1 MTMSKSSRHSS
12 AAPQRGGA
20 VTGAGNGPAA
30 TKATGERIAY
40 QGEPGANSHLA
51 CREAYRDLDALACPT
66 FEEVLHAVRS
76 GEARYAMIPIE
87 NSVAGRVA
95 DIHHLLPDAD
105 LYIVGEHFL
114 RVRHQLM
121 AIPGAGLNS
130 IKRVLS
136 HTHALGQ
143 CRKKLSELGLVPVPE
158 ADTAG
163 SARVVAEAKDPEL
176 AAIASSLAAEIYGL
190 DILASDVE
198 DELHNTTRFVILAG
212 EPDDADP
219 GSGPV
224 ITTFIFRVR
233 NVPAALYKALGGFA
247 TNGVNMMKLESY
259 QLEGTF
265 NATMFYSD
273 IEGHPA
279 DRLVRLALEELSFF
293 SSEVKVLGTYPAS
306 PYRAKAAHLA
316 ATGQI
321 PVSRRG
327 R

>member
-1 MTMSKSSRHSS
+1 MPKSSRHSS
-12 AAPQRGGA
+12 AASQHDGA
-20 VTGAGNGPAA
+20 AAPAGERPAGA
-30 TKATGERIAY
+30 KASGARIAY

-51 CREAYRDLDALACPT
+51 CSDSYPDLDAFACPT
-66 FEEVLHAVRS
+66 FEDVLLAVRS

-95 DIHHLLPDAD
+95 DIHHLLPHAD
-105 LYIVGEHFL
+105 LYIVGEHFH

-121 AIPGAGLNS
+121 ASPGASLNS

-136 HTHALGQ
+136 HTQALGQ
-143 CRKKLSELGLVPVPE
+143 CRKKLFELGLRPVPE

-163 SARVVAEAKDPEL
+163 SARMVAEAKDPEL

-219 GSGPV
+219 GTSPV
-224 ITTFIFRVR
+224 ITSFIFRVR

-247 TNGVNMMKLESY
+247 TNGVNMTKLESY

-279 DRLVRLALEELSFF
+279 DRLVQLALEELSFF
-293 SSEVKVLGTYPAS
+293 SSEVRVLGTYPAS
-306 PYRAKAAHLA
+306 PYRAEAAHMA

-321 PVSRRG
+321 PVSRGVR
-327 R
+327 